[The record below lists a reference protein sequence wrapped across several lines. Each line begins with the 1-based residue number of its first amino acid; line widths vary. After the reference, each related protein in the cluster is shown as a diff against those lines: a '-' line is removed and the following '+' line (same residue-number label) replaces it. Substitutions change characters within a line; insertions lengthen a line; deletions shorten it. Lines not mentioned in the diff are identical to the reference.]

1 MKERI
6 ASPGPRMATIEDPPA
21 NGRPI
26 VAIFREMISHVSEI
40 VRSEILLVS
49 LEVRGEIAERKRA
62 AISIAVANL
71 LIFYGGA
78 FLLLGLVYAL
88 STVWPAWL
96 SAVAVGA
103 TLAIAGSVILSN
115 GIRKLKNPKST

>member
-6 ASPGPRMATIEDPPA
+6 ASPGLRTATVEDPAA

-49 LEVRGEIAERKRA
+49 LEVREEIAERKRA
-62 AISIAVANL
+62 AISIAVANM

-96 SAVAVGA
+96 SAVSVGA
-103 TLAIAGSVILSN
+103 ALAIVGSVILAN
-115 GIRKLKNPKST
+115 GIKKLKNPKST

>member
-6 ASPGPRMATIEDPPA
+6 ASPGPRMATVEDPPA

-40 VRSEILLVS
+40 VRAEILLAS
-49 LEVRGEIAERKRA
+49 LEIREEIAERKRA
-62 AISIAVANL
+62 AISIAVANI

-96 SAVAVGA
+96 SAVSVGA
-103 TLAIAGSVILSN
+103 VLAIVGSVTLAS
-115 GIRKLKNPKST
+115 GIKKLKNPKST

>member
-1 MKERI
+1 MKERN
-6 ASPGPRMATIEDPPA
+6 ASPGPRTATVEDPPA

-49 LEVRGEIAERKRA
+49 LEVREEIANRKKA
-62 AISIAVANL
+62 AISIAVANM

-96 SAVAVGA
+96 SAVSVGA
-103 TLAIAGSVILSN
+103 ALAIVGSAILAN
-115 GIRKLKNPKST
+115 GIKKLKNPKST

>member
-6 ASPGPRMATIEDPPA
+6 ASPGPRTATVEDPPA

-49 LEVRGEIAERKRA
+49 LEVREEIANRKKA
-62 AISIAVANL
+62 AISIAVANM

-96 SAVAVGA
+96 SAVSVGA
-103 TLAIAGSVILSN
+103 ALAIVGSAILAN
-115 GIRKLKNPKST
+115 GIKKLKNPKST

>member
-6 ASPGPRMATIEDPPA
+6 SSPGPRTATVEDPPA

-49 LEVRGEIAERKRA
+49 LEVREEIADRKRA
-62 AISIAVANL
+62 AISIAVANM

-96 SAVAVGA
+96 SALSVGA
-103 TLAIAGSVILSN
+103 ALAIAGSVILAN
-115 GIRKLKNPKST
+115 GIKKLKSPKST